1 MSVLEDP
8 IDILIVDAVGERHAS
23 YRDMLAGTAR
33 RVVARTPGA
42 DARQLYRDGG
52 FAAALVRLDGATGGP
67 RADLAGMLAL
77 CDAASGPPVIVI
89 ADDMPVGAATGSSST
104 PLEYLPA
111 PFVSQ
116 LLAARIS
123 CLVMRGRLKT
133 ELARR
138 DALVSDLVEKVDR
151 ATAAAAEERRTS
163 ETLRARVS
171 EQVHRSKNLL
181 AIMQSIAQRT
191 MSDGREISEARD
203 VLLGRLRTLG
213 RAHHLVSEA
222 GGKGIELADV
232 VEAELAD
239 VQHRVATSGPTVRL
253 SASVVQTFAL
263 ALHELAV
270 NAQKHGALG
279 PDADGSV
286 AVGWTFFEYGADR
299 YLEVAWTERGIAA
312 RQVPPRYGF
321 GLTLVA
327 SLAGGPDLRPNV
339 TFDSNELR
347 CRMRLSEDAIV
358 SG

>member
-33 RVVARTPGA
+33 RVVARAPGA

-52 FAAALVRLDGATGGP
+52 FAAALVRLDGATGGA
-67 RADLAGMLAL
+67 RADLAAMLAL
-77 CDAASGPPVIVI
+77 CDAAFGPPVIVI
-89 ADDMPVGAATGSSST
+89 ADEIPVGAPST

-111 PFVSQ
+111 PFVSE
-116 LLAARIS
+116 LLANRIS
-123 CLVMRGRLKT
+123 CLVARGRLKS

-138 DALVSDLVEKVDR
+138 DVLVSDLVEKVER

-163 ETLRARVS
+163 ETLRERLS
-171 EQVHRSKNLL
+171 EQIHRSKNLL

-191 MSDGREISEARD
+191 MSEGREISEARD

-222 GGKGIELADV
+222 GGKGIALADV

-239 VQHRVATSGPTVRL
+239 VHHRVATSGPKVRL

-263 ALHELAV
+263 AIHELAV

-279 PDADGSV
+279 PDAEGSV
-286 AVGWTFFEYGADR
+286 AVGWTFFECGADR

-312 RQVPPRYGF
+312 PEAPPRYGF

-327 SLAGGPDLRPNV
+327 SFAGGSGLAPNV
-339 TFDSNELR
+339 TFDADGLR
-347 CRMRLSEDAIV
+347 CRMRLSEDVIV
-358 SG
+358 AG